1 VHNCGPGTTPR
12 ASSALPP
19 YNLVPLGD
27 DGEVVIMASAIERI
41 VDAYVQLRNRI
52 ALEELRDHRQKLVD
66 DLNSVQSN
74 SEFNSSR
81 ALQTMV
87 EDLVAINAGFERL
100 EAAGEK

>member
-1 VHNCGPGTTPR
+1 
-12 ASSALPP
+12 
-19 YNLVPLGD
+19 
-27 DGEVVIMASAIERI
+27 MASAIERI

-81 ALQTMV
+81 ALQSMV

-100 EAAGEK
+100 ESAGEK